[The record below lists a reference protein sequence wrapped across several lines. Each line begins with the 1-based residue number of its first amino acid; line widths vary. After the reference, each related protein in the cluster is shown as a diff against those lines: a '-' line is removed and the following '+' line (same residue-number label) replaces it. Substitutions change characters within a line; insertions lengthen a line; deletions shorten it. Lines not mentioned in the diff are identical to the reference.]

1 MRGNALK
8 MLAGIAVLSMGLSG
22 CGAGGQSSAPKDDI
36 ITFGISEPSN
46 PLVPGNTNERSGSLV
61 VGMLFSGLVATKPD
75 GSLVDEAAE
84 SVKANEDSSRFDVTL
99 KSGGKF
105 TDGTPVTSE
114 SFTKAWS
121 YTANAKNGQ
130 LNSSFLSLIQGYD
143 DLQKDGLKGD
153 EQLSGLKVEDDT
165 HFSISLNKPCSIFP
179 TMLAY
184 GGLAPLPES
193 FYKDPKAFG
202 EKPVGNGPYKF
213 KAWKHGESI
222 EVVPNPDYTGYYKP
236 KNDGLTY
243 KVYTDPK
250 SEYADVQAGNLDVAG
265 DVPATALRN
274 LMSDK
279 RLTGYSESG
288 PRRLALGIPM
298 DLAHFS
304 GKEGT
309 LRRRAISLALDRDA
323 ICTKIMNGM
332 AEPAKDFSS
341 KVIDGYSDSLKG
353 NDVLSH
359 DETKAKELWAQ
370 ADAIS
375 PFEGQFVLSY
385 SADDTNKDADQAIAN
400 ELKNALGIDV
410 KLNVFATKQEYKSAL
425 SDGKLNTAYNDY
437 WGPDYPALEN
447 YLAPVY
453 STSAYQSG
461 SNRDKYLN
469 PEFDAL
475 LDKAASAAS
484 IDEANKTYQ
493 QAEEILLRDL
503 PSIPIYNYNTVGAA
517 ANGLKSVQ
525 FNWGGDPVL
534 AFITKN

>member
-193 FYKDPKAFG
+193 F
-202 EKPVGNGPYKF
+202 
-213 KAWKHGESI
+213 W
-222 EVVPNPDYTGYYKP
+222 T
-236 KNDGLTY
+236 
-243 KVYTDPK
+243 
-250 SEYADVQAGNLDVAG
+250 
-265 DVPATALRN
+265 
-274 LMSDK
+274 
-279 RLTGYSESG
+279 
-288 PRRLALGIPM
+288 PRP
-298 DLAHFS
+298 S
-304 GKEGT
+304 GKSPWAT
-309 LRRRAISLALDRDA
+309 VRTSSRRGSTGRA
-323 ICTKIMNGM
+323 
-332 AEPAKDFSS
+332 S
-341 KVIDGYSDSLKG
+341 KWCPTRI
-353 NDVLSH
+353 
-359 DETKAKELWAQ
+359 T
-370 ADAIS
+370 
-375 PFEGQFVLSY
+375 P
-385 SADDTNKDADQAIAN
+385 DT
-400 ELKNALGIDV
+400 
-410 KLNVFATKQEYKSAL
+410 
-425 SDGKLNTAYNDY
+425 
-437 WGPDYPALEN
+437 
-447 YLAPVY
+447 
-453 STSAYQSG
+453 TS
-461 SNRDKYLN
+461 RRTTD
-469 PEFDAL
+469 
-475 LDKAASAAS
+475 
-484 IDEANKTYQ
+484 
-493 QAEEILLRDL
+493 
-503 PSIPIYNYNTVGAA
+503 
-517 ANGLKSVQ
+517 
-525 FNWGGDPVL
+525 
-534 AFITKN
+534 